1 MFSNSAKKDL
11 QKFQYCFC
19 KKKKLSVQRERV
31 KKKLSGK
38 VQGLTSATFHC
49 HWKCKRNGEA
59 KL

>member
-31 KKKLSGK
+31 KKVIGESSRPYFSDFPLSLE
-38 VQGLTSATFHC
+38 V
-49 HWKCKRNGEA
+49 
-59 KL
+59 

>member
-19 KKKKLSVQRERV
+19 KKKETFCAER
-31 KKKLSGK
+31 KSEKKLSGK

>member
-19 KKKKLSVQRERV
+19 KKKKLSVQSE
-31 KKKLSGK
+31 KKLSGK